1 MKMRLLVFAVLLPLV
16 LAAPVSNAAVKAGSA
31 CTKQGVKQISGGKSF
46 TCVKQ
51 GKKLVWNKG
60 VALKKPAAPVVAL
73 PTPAPTPSPTPSPTL
88 SVTPQPQPSATAM
101 PVQNDGEWRDPREGT
116 QCTTEGENIP
126 NQIFLLVCL
135 PASKVVPG
143 STDNRL
149 FWFQNNPPPG
159 WVPDHPS
166 QKPSPKPSPSA
177 KAIPFTPWGT
187 TFDAE
192 EMTKT
197 ALAKTSEYFGTVKPS
212 NAYTFNVDPAITA
225 SDREWISKSLDYT
238 NGAFSNLLQGRVKV
252 FLGTTHSWSASAMR
266 SAGTW
271 VGDPGSP
278 FPCSNGN
285 NDAYCAGP
293 DVVLL
298 TYSDI
303 YKPNSDYRW
312 DAGRRSTPA
321 HEMFHTV
328 QFVLNGSNIPASN
341 PTYIP
346 RWLMEG
352 SANYFGFY
360 IVDKLALD
368 SYQSGRRQQIN
379 SNSAYR
385 SVVPLVQYDNFNS
398 DPYGIGQAASEYL
411 IASVG
416 FDSFLNIWK
425 FTKTEGSFNRG
436 FAKAVG
442 IEISE
447 FHNRF
452 EAARGS
458 MKIGTE

>member
-1 MKMRLLVFAVLLPLV
+1 MKLRALVFVALLPLV
-16 LAAPVSNAAVKAGSA
+16 LVAPVSNAAVKAGSA
-31 CTKQGVKQISGGKSF
+31 CTKQGVKQISGSKSF

-60 VALKKPAAPVVAL
+60 VAVKKPAAPVVAL
-73 PTPAPTPSPTPSPTL
+73 PTPAPTPSITPSPTS
-88 SVTPQPQPSATAM
+88 SVTPQPEPSATK
-101 PVQNDGEWRDPREGT
+101 
-116 QCTTEGENIP
+116 I
-126 NQIFLLVCL
+126 
-135 PASKVVPG
+135 S
-143 STDNRL
+143 
-149 FWFQNNPPPG
+149 
-159 WVPDHPS
+159 
-166 QKPSPKPSPSA
+166 
-177 KAIPFTPWGT
+177 FTPWAT
-187 TFDAE
+187 SFATEDMVAA
-192 EMTKT
+192 
-197 ALAKTSEYFGTVKPS
+197 ALAKTSEYLGNVKPS
-212 NAYTFNVDPAITA
+212 SSYTLTVDPLITA
-225 SDREWISKSLDYT
+225 SDREWITKMLDYT
-238 NGAFSNLLQGRVKV
+238 NGAFSDVLQGRVKI
-252 FLGTTHSWSASAMR
+252 FLGTNHEWSASTLR

-271 VGDPGSP
+271 VGDPQGP
-278 FPCSNGN
+278 YPCSNGV
-285 NDAYCAGP
+285 NDAYCAGT
-293 DVVLL
+293 DISLL
-298 TYSDI
+298 IYSDI
-303 YKPNSDYRW
+303 YRPNSNYRW

-321 HEMFHTV
+321 HELFHNV
-328 QFVLNGSNIPASN
+328 QFSLGGKNVGPED
-341 PTYIP
+341 PTHIP

-368 SYQSGRRQQIN
+368 TYQTGRRQQVN

-385 SVVPLVQYDNFNS
+385 TVVPLVQYDNFNS

-416 FDSFLNIWK
+416 FESFLNIWK

>member
-1 MKMRLLVFAVLLPLV
+1 MKLGFRVISAFLPVFLMLPP
-16 LAAPVSNAAVKAGSA
+16 ASAAVKAGSA

-60 VALKKPAAPVVAL
+60 VAVKKPAAPVVAL
-73 PTPAPTPSPTPSPTL
+73 PTPSPTPSITPSPTSST
-88 SVTPQPQPSATAM
+88 TPQPEPSATK
-101 PVQNDGEWRDPREGT
+101 
-116 QCTTEGENIP
+116 I
-126 NQIFLLVCL
+126 
-135 PASKVVPG
+135 S
-143 STDNRL
+143 
-149 FWFQNNPPPG
+149 
-159 WVPDHPS
+159 
-166 QKPSPKPSPSA
+166 
-177 KAIPFTPWGT
+177 FTPWAT
-187 TFDAE
+187 SFAAE
-192 EMTKT
+192 DMVAA
-197 ALAKTSEYFGTVKPS
+197 ALAKTSESLGNVKPS
-212 NAYTFNVDPAITA
+212 SAYTLTVDPLITA
-225 SDREWISKSLDYT
+225 SDREWITKMLDYT
-238 NGAFSNLLQGRVKV
+238 NGAFSDVLQGRVKI
-252 FLGTTHSWSASAMR
+252 FLGTNHEWSASTLR

-271 VGDPGSP
+271 VGDPQGP
-278 FPCSNGN
+278 YPCSNGV

-293 DVVLL
+293 DIALMI
-298 TYSDI
+298 YSDI
-303 YKPNSDYRW
+303 YRPNSNYRW

-321 HEMFHTV
+321 HELFHNV
-328 QFVLNGSNIPASN
+328 QFSLGAKNVGPED
-341 PTYIP
+341 PTHIP

-368 SYQSGRRQQIN
+368 TYQTGRKQQVN
-379 SNSAYR
+379 RNSAYR
-385 SVVPLVQYDNFNS
+385 TVVPLIQYDNFNS

-416 FDSFLNIWK
+416 FENFLNIWK

-447 FHNRF
+447 FYNRF